1 MLQVQEALGLTIP
14 HLVKIGQPLAP
25 QQLQAGAVF
34 SAVVQL
40 PQEPPADLE
49 DLEALQTTTILP
61 VGACSGPHKNQ
72 PLEAETLQEAYSA
85 AATLEEGSVR
95 RITSSN
101 PVHSM
106 PL

>member
-1 MLQVQEALGLTIP
+1 MP
-14 HLVKIGQPLAP
+14 HSVKIGQPLAP
-25 QQLQAGAVF
+25 QQLQAGAAF

-40 PQEPPADLE
+40 PQEPPADSA
-49 DLEALQTTTILP
+49 DLEAVPITTILP
-61 VGACSGPHKNQ
+61 VEACLGPHQNQ

-95 RITSSN
+95 RITSSK

-106 PL
+106 PP